1 MLKFKSLIKGCLFTV
16 AFTGLFAVPAMAHQE
31 PTSYELYNGYLDAY
45 VTEDSD
51 NRYFNNDIEVGV
63 VGEFLSTSS
72 AKKQVAMA
80 NGHSL
85 WHGATYRVYSSDES
99 VVIPTSVATCIEC
112 GDITLSA
119 EEGVSY
125 KGIKPGTATLFLE
138 RTYGGVT
145 KVVDQVE
152 VRIKDEPTKFTF
164 NTSAYDQL
172 TISSGL
178 SKKLKDEMINGYK
191 FYYDRTKEIGL
202 GDQFIGTIE
211 NLSEL
216 SNITFEVSGGAN
228 MHLGIS
234 QDGTRNSMVYFNAS
248 VPGVYTYKVIDSH
261 PTFGTR
267 VLIESSITV
276 KPVEYINELTFN
288 LNPYGEVN
296 DINGNTLYKLDNPS
310 SFKDTIRYI
319 DNNYNYYFNDPSVE
333 YFNVRLSLSGY
344 DLYDMFGNPIAT
356 DYLGGNT
363 IQDELFENNILR
375 YDVAQNVGNTTV
387 DVYRQL
393 KTGGPVE
400 KVNTINVTV
409 LP

>member
-1 MLKFKSLIKGCLFTV
+1 MSKFRSLVKSCLFTV

-63 VGEFLSTSS
+63 PGEF
-72 AKKQVAMA
+72 KFNDKQVAMA
-80 NGHSL
+80 NGHAL

-99 VVIPTSVATCIEC
+99 VVVPTSGADCFEC
-112 GDITLSA
+112 GDIVLLD

-125 KGIKPGTATLFLE
+125 KGIKPGTATIYLE

-152 VRIKDEPTKFTF
+152 VRIKDEQSGFIF
-164 NTSAYDQL
+164 ASNDYDQL
-172 TISSGL
+172 TISS
-178 SKKLKDEMINGYK
+178 KYTKTLKDEMINGYK

-202 GDQFIGTIE
+202 GEQFIGNIT
-211 NLSEL
+211 NLSEY
-216 SNITFEVSGGAN
+216 SEIKFEITGGAS
-228 MHLGIS
+228 MYLGTS
-234 QDGTRNSMVYFNAS
+234 EDGKRNSLVYINAS
-248 VPGVYTYKVIDSH
+248 TPGVYNYKITDIH
-261 PTFGTR
+261 PEHGTR

-310 SFKDTIRYI
+310 SFKDTIKYI
-319 DNNYNYYFNDPSVE
+319 DNNYNYYFNDPSVK
-333 YFNVRLSLSGY
+333 YFNIHNKGLGMCVF
-344 DLYDMFGNPIAT
+344 DMFGNPIPT
-356 DYLGGNT
+356 DSLGGNS
-363 IQDELFENNILR
+363 ISRELYKDNILV
-375 YDVAQNVGNTTV
+375 YDIAQNTGNTTV

-393 KTGGPVE
+393 KTGGSVE